1 MRRSRP
7 NVIAFLQGVASR
19 LKGIRLNATA
29 SSLAF
34 TTLLALVP
42 LATVAFAVVSQF
54 PAFEKG
60 LATLED
66 WLVRGLMPGTG
77 AGVVRDS
84 IRQFAEQ
91 AARLA
96 PLTVVFAHGFCLRM
110 GAFHFQRARLTE
122 QWGSQVRMVFYD
134 QRGHG

>member
-7 NVIAFLQGVASR
+7 TVIAFLQGVASR

-54 PAFEKG
+54 PALEKG
-60 LATLED
+60 LATLEG
-66 WLVRGLMPGTG
+66 WLGRGLVRSELIVRRSSQRD
-77 AGVVRDS
+77 AG
-84 IRQFAEQ
+84 
-91 AARLA
+91 
-96 PLTVVFAHGFCLRM
+96 
-110 GAFHFQRARLTE
+110 
-122 QWGSQVRMVFYD
+122 
-134 QRGHG
+134 

>member
-1 MRRSRP
+1 M
-7 NVIAFLQGVASR
+7 IAFLQGVASR

-60 LATLED
+60 LATLEE

-77 AGVVRDS
+77 
-84 IRQFAEQ
+84 
-91 AARLA
+91 LA
-96 PLTVVFAHGFCLRM
+96 SCATRSGSLPSRRHGSR
-110 GAFHFQRARLTE
+110 R
-122 QWGSQVRMVFYD
+122 
-134 QRGHG
+134 